1 MCSLVWL
8 ETVQFGFD
16 AWAQFEE
23 HKCENLQQTKEEDF
37 ASLSVAGLAH
47 ISGPA
52 VAENYWVTLKD
63 RTEKALCC
71 FVTSTKLMYLNGH
84 NGANN
89 HQGPTRRHQHW
100 CFLK

>member
-23 HKCENLQQTKEEDF
+23 HKCENLQHTKEEDF

-52 VAENYWVTLKD
+52 VAKKLLSH
-63 RTEKALCC
+63 TEGQNRKSPLLFC
-71 FVTSTKLMYLNGH
+71 YEH
-84 NGANN
+84 
-89 HQGPTRRHQHW
+89 
-100 CFLK
+100 